1 MAGAECPKTVENRE
15 GVILFDLLKKK
26 PTTIVKMVG
35 LELLLLPWL
44 PFVEH
49 GV

>member
-1 MAGAECPKTVENRE
+1 MLSVPKQKKTGR
-15 GVILFDLLKKK
+15 GLFYLIFLKKK
-26 PTTIVKMVG
+26 TTTIVKMVG

>member
-26 PTTIVKMVG
+26 TTTIVKMVG

-44 PFVEH
+44 PF
-49 GV
+49 